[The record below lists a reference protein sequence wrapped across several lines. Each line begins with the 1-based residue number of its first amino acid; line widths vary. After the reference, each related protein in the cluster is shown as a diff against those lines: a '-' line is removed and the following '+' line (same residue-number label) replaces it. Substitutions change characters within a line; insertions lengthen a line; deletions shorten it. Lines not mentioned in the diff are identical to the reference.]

1 MILASTR
8 SFIYRERV
16 ALDMVFKEDDV
27 WNKSPSGNN
36 SYRDCEDTFEYS
48 FKDDLGKE
56 IRFSVREKGL
66 SHSIRY

>member
-1 MILASTR
+1 
-8 SFIYRERV
+8 
-16 ALDMVFKEDDV
+16 MVFKEDDV